1 MYKGNTVSLLGGMET
16 ITVQTKYNT
25 FKIKSQRLK
34 DIFIG
39 KQMFECKNI

>member
-1 MYKGNTVSLLGGMET
+1 MLGGMET
-16 ITVQTKYNT
+16 TTVQTKYNT

-39 KQMFECKNI
+39 KCLSVKIFKGVSYRERA